1 VTSGDL
7 PGPAPA
13 FPAVA
18 RDEASAGFFDA
29 AARGELLVWRCARS
43 GDVLG
48 PPARACPA
56 CGSADLE
63 PFTASGRG
71 TLVTWAVVHQAPVP
85 SLAPAVPYVTGVV
98 ELEEGA
104 WLLVR
109 LVDCDGC
116 ELRAGTPV
124 SARFVP
130 SGTPGD
136 QPPGEVLVAFAP
148 AAASR

>member
-1 VTSGDL
+1 VT
-7 PGPAPA
+7 PGEI
-13 FPAVA
+13 FPAVE
-18 RDEASAGFFDA
+18 RDEASADFFDA
-29 AARGELLVWRCARS
+29 AARGELLVRRCPHS

-48 PPARACPA
+48 PQARACPS

-71 TLVTWAVVHQAPVP
+71 ALVSWAVVHQAPVP
-85 SLAPAVPYVTGVV
+85 SLAAAVPYLTGVV
-98 ELEEGA
+98 ELDEGA

-109 LVDCDGC
+109 LVECDGR

-124 SARFVP
+124 SVRFLP
-130 SGTPGD
+130 SGAPDD